1 MELGEIWKKLASS
14 LGQVQ
19 PVELLIQRARGEH
32 HRRSVLQV
40 WCRSPLGIPESGCI
54 STIREEESHGNSE
67 NLKSSFV
74 SINRRV
80 QEGLAVAAGRSDRV
94 SRRTVLGWREW
105 IGLPE
110 LESHPTLAKM
120 DTGAWSNTLH
130 AEEITLTNNGMEQIV
145 RFRLSKNGN
154 WIERPLFDWRR
165 VRDTGGHD
173 TLRPVIRTTLEIA
186 GQDHDIQLCL
196 QDRSRMKHRI
206 ILGRRFLRQFVIDP
220 SIDCLH
226 PKERTTP
233 RISEY

>member
-1 MELGEIWKKLASS
+1 MVTL
-14 LGQVQ
+14 
-19 PVELLIQRARGEH
+19 R
-32 HRRSVLQV
+32 
-40 WCRSPLGIPESGCI
+40 I
-54 STIREEESHGNSE
+54 SNH
-67 NLKSSFV
+67 LFF

>member
-1 MELGEIWKKLASS
+1 M
-14 LGQVQ
+14 
-19 PVELLIQRARGEH
+19 
-32 HRRSVLQV
+32 
-40 WCRSPLGIPESGCI
+40 
-54 STIREEESHGNSE
+54 
-67 NLKSSFV
+67 
-74 SINRRV
+74 
-80 QEGLAVAAGRSDRV
+80 AAGDRSDTV
-94 SRRTVLGWREW
+94 SKRTVLGWREW

-110 LESHPTLAKM
+110 LENEPTLAKM

-206 ILGRRFLRQFVIDP
+206 ILGRRFLRQFMIDP
-220 SIDCLH
+220 SLDCLH

>member
-1 MELGEIWKKLASS
+1 MYSKIQS
-14 LGQVQ
+14 LNTS
-19 PVELLIQRARGEH
+19 L
-32 HRRSVLQV
+32 
-40 WCRSPLGIPESGCI
+40 
-54 STIREEESHGNSE
+54 
-67 NLKSSFV
+67 V
-74 SINRRV
+74 SINHRI
-80 QEGLAVAAGRSDRV
+80 EKGSVAAGDRSDTV
-94 SRRTVLGWREW
+94 SKRTVLGWREW

-110 LESHPTLAKM
+110 LENEPTLAKM

-206 ILGRRFLRQFVIDP
+206 ILGRRFLRQFIIDP

-233 RISEY
+233 RVSEY

>member
-1 MELGEIWKKLASS
+1 MRKQCTLNLRI
-14 LGQVQ
+14 
-19 PVELLIQRARGEH
+19 
-32 HRRSVLQV
+32 SVAQFH
-40 WCRSPLGIPESGCI
+40 P
-54 STIREEESHGNSE
+54 IR
-67 NLKSSFV
+67 
-74 SINRRV
+74 RRV
-80 QEGLAVAAGRSDRV
+80 QEGLLAAGGTSGSMSKRIP
-94 SRRTVLGWREW
+94 LGWREW

-110 LESHPTLAKM
+110 LETGATLAKM

-130 AEEITLTNNGMEQIV
+130 AEEITLSNNGMEQIV
-145 RFRLSKNGN
+145 KFRLSKNGN

-165 VRDTGGHD
+165 IRDTGGHD

-186 GQDHDIQLCL
+186 GRDHDIQLCL

>member
-1 MELGEIWKKLASS
+1 MKLASS
-14 LGQVQ
+14 LGQLQ

-32 HRRSVLQV
+32 HRRSVLPV

-54 STIREEESHGNSE
+54 STIREEAIYCNSE
-67 NLKSSFV
+67 NLKATFV
-74 SINRRV
+74 SMNRRV
-80 QEGLAVAAGRSDRV
+80 QEGSAVAGGSSDSM

-206 ILGRRFLRQFVIDP
+206 ILGRRFLRQFIIDP
-220 SIDCLH
+220 SLDCLH

-233 RISEY
+233 RITEY